1 MAKKETNKQN
11 KSNKTDDY
19 ITLIN
24 DIGDEVK
31 FALLDVI
38 DYNDEE
44 FVFLFPEYGG
54 DIMILKIDYTIDGE
68 ENYIGIDNEELIQ
81 TLFLMFKEK
90 NKNLFDE

>member
-1 MAKKETNKQN
+1 MAKRETNKQN

-19 ITLIN
+19 ITLID
-24 DIGDEVK
+24 DIGNEVK

-38 DYNDEE
+38 DCDDEE
-44 FVFLFPEYGG
+44 YVFLFPEYGE

-68 ENYIGIDNEELIQ
+68 ENYIGIDDEKLIE

-90 NKNLFDE
+90 NKGMFN